1 MDKNLNDN
9 DIEAPQLLSG
19 INIQD
24 ESDEENWK
32 PQSKNDQIKYA
43 EQEAILNKFDEQ
55 RLQDRQ
61 SLFREKEV
69 VNLQSMIYNEINK
82 EEEDLEDSEYI
93 VDTNRYE
100 VSQVKLQKYLIKDV
114 KKLLKSKF
122 VTG

>member
-61 SLFREKEV
+61 SLYREKEV